1 MKWKHRAKAWLDRL
15 LDATVGVTFF
25 GMAVLI
31 ILLVIL
37 RYFFN
42 SSIPGGNEMLRFAFM
57 YTTFLGA
64 AVLLG
69 RDEHIAIHLAT
80 KRLPAAAR
88 RGVAALGNLA
98 IVAFHVY
105 LLILSFRWIAVAGA
119 NMAEELKFPLRYIQI
134 ALPIGCG
141 LAALYALNN
150 AFDALFDRDWGK
162 ERPE

>member
-1 MKWKHRAKAWLDRL
+1 MKWKHRAKAWLDKC
-15 LDATVGVTFF
+15 LDGIVGVTFF
-25 GMAVLI
+25 GMAILI
-31 ILLVIL
+31 MLLVIL

-80 KRLPAAAR
+80 KRLPPAVR
-88 RGVAALGNLA
+88 RAVAAFGNLA
-98 IVAFHVY
+98 IVALHAY
-105 LLILSFRWIAVAGA
+105 LMVLSFRWIAVAGG
-119 NMAEELKFPLRYIQI
+119 NMAEELKFPLRYVQI

-150 AFDALFDRDWGK
+150 AFDALFDRHWGK